1 MAFSLYRNGMPQKEV
16 FEKPILELAKV
27 GERLILATGE

>member
-1 MAFSLYRNGMPQKEV
+1 MPMPQKEV
-16 FEKPILELAKV
+16 FEKLILGRQKA